1 MFVIFY
7 CVPHLDLVEGV
18 PVLAGLLHLPLG
30 LDLLSVVSQLLA
42 DGSLGMK
49 ILVGGAHLAVLL
61 NLTLNLEKKIITSK
75 GIEKEEI

>member
-42 DGSLGMK
+42 DGSLGVE
-49 ILVGGAHLAVLL
+49 ILVGGAHLTVLL
-61 NLTLNLEKKIITSK
+61 NLTLNLEEKVITSK
-75 GIEKEEI
+75 GIKKEER